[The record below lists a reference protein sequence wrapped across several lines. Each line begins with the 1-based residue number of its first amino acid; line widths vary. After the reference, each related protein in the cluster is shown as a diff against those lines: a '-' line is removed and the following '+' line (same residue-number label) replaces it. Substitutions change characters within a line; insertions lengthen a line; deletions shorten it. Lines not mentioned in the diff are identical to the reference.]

1 MFEPQVASLFTFDD
15 SRGYFPKLTLV
26 KPLLSKDIVPSKFIV
41 RKFMFCREDKS
52 KMVVRK

>member
-15 SRGYFPKLTLV
+15 RRGYFPKLTLV